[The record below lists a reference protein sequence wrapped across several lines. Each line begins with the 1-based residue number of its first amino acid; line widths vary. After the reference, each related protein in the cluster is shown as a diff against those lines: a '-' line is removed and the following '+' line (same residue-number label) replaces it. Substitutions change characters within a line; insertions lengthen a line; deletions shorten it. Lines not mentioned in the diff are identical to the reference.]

1 MDPSFRRWW
10 RHLDDLPH
18 NLTQVTSWTYGPPP
32 PLPGDGH
39 LHVAPTA
46 VACLD
51 GVVRVVSPNR
61 SIDLVAGQALIIGAG
76 VWHRHEPVRRGSVWF
91 SQGFLPAFSEV
102 MLADHEREWNGR
114 LPSHPC
120 RRLMD
125 TVVAATNGEA
135 RLQAFRS
142 LMNQVLVESV
152 EDLHVT
158 NPALQRMIARFSAN
172 LHRGVGVKDLVRASG
187 LSRAQ
192 AYRVFSDGYGVP
204 LKDAIET
211 SRLWLSE
218 ALLSQG
224 LSIAA
229 VAERSGWPSPDTFA
243 RAWKRHH
250 GTPPS
255 RLMRQAKRMEESP
268 VHVAERQAEHHAEE
282 PAGRLAG
289 QSAQVVAAANAFMPR
304 QLAFAGVR

>member
-1 MDPSFRRWW
+1 MDPSVRRWW

-39 LHVAPTA
+39 LHVAPTV

-61 SIDLVAGQALIIGAG
+61 SLDLVAGQALIIGAG

-91 SQGFLPAFSEV
+91 GLGFLPAFSEV
-102 MLADHEREWNGR
+102 MIADHEREWHGR
-114 LPSHPC
+114 LPSDPC
-120 RRLMD
+120 RHLMD
-125 TVVAATNGEA
+125 AVLAATVEGE
-135 RLQAFRS
+135 RETAFRA
-142 LMNQVLVESV
+142 LMNQVLAESV
-152 EDLHVT
+152 EDLQLT
-158 NPALQRMIARFSAN
+158 NPALERMVARLAAN

-211 SRLWLSE
+211 SRLWLAE

-224 LSIAA
+224 MSIAD

-255 RLMRQAKRMEESP
+255 RLMRQAKRTLREEIESGDQTAA
-268 VHVAERQAEHHAEE
+268 VAQMPMPTLAVASQAEEAELVE
-282 PAGRLAG
+282 MAPSQLMFAK
-289 QSAQVVAAANAFMPR
+289 AQ
-304 QLAFAGVR
+304 